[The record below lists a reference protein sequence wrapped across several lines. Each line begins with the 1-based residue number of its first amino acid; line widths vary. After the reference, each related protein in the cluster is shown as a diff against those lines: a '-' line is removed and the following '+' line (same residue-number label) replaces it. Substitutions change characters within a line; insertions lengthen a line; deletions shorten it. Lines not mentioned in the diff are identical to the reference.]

1 MTKVS
6 VLEARQQLTNLAK
19 RVEAGEDI
27 VITYRGKDLVRL
39 APVAPPLPDLS
50 EFRASLERLDPG
62 EPTFSDLAEEMR
74 DDRV

>member
-39 APVAPPLPDLS
+39 VPVAPPLPDLS
-50 EFRASLERLDPG
+50 EFRAGLERLDPG
-62 EPTFSDLAEEMR
+62 EPAFSDLAEEMR